1 MEQDATSNYSF
12 AREVGYRYC
21 NRMPEMCSSGITL
34 KKLETGTK
42 TG

>member
-12 AREVGYRYC
+12 TLEVGYRYC
-21 NRMPEMCSSGITL
+21 NRIPEMCSSGGTL
-34 KKLETGTK
+34 KNVKSGTK